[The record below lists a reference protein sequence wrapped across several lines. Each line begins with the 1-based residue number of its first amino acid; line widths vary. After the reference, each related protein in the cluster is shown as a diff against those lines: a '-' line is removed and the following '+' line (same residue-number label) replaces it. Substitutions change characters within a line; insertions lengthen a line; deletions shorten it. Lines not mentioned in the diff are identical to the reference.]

1 MYLAIEIGGAKL
13 QLGVGTGEG
22 GPLVEVRRLDVDPQQ
37 GAEGICRK
45 IEEVAPEMVQKHRVA
60 AVGVGFGGPV
70 DAEAGRTILS
80 HHVEGWND
88 FPLVSWCRQVLGR
101 PAVLG
106 NDSDLAGLG
115 EARFGAGRGKRIVFY
130 SNAGTGIGG
139 ALVIDGRLYRGSGG
153 VASELGHLRPG
164 LQCEGPEQILE
175 SISAGWGITAAARA
189 LLAEPISHPFD
200 RLTEGQR
207 PSKPEAVRQRLIER
221 EESDQRHAADLLQR
235 CDGDPGRLTARMV
248 AEAATAGNQLARD
261 VLDRACRAY
270 GWALAQMITLLAPE
284 VIVLGG
290 GVSLIGEGLFFQ
302 PVRRYVRQYV
312 FPPLAD
318 SYQIVPAALGEEV
331 VLHGALA
338 LAAEKG

>member
-1 MYLAIEIGGAKL
+1 MYLAIEIGGTKL
-13 QLGVGTGEG
+13 QLGVGAAKG
-22 GPLVEVRRLDVDPQQ
+22 GRLAEVRRLDVDPQQ
-37 GAEGICRK
+37 GAEGIRRS
-45 IEEVAPEMVQKHRVA
+45 IQQVGPELVKRHQVA
-60 AVGVGFGGPV
+60 AVGIGFGGPV

-88 FPLVSWCRQVLGR
+88 FPLVSWCRQVLGL

-164 LQCEGPEQILE
+164 LQCEEPEQILE
-175 SISAGWGITAAARA
+175 SISAGWGIAAEAQA

-207 PSKPEAVRQRLIER
+207 PARPEAVRRRLIER
-221 EESDQRHAADLLQR
+221 EESDQRHAGDLLER
-235 CDGDPGRLTARMV
+235 CDGDPARLTRAWWPKPRRPATRWPAACWTAPAAR
-248 AEAATAGNQLARD
+248 TAGRWP
-261 VLDRACRAY
+261 R
-270 GWALAQMITLLAPE
+270 
-284 VIVLGG
+284 
-290 GVSLIGEGLFFQ
+290 
-302 PVRRYVRQYV
+302 
-312 FPPLAD
+312 
-318 SYQIVPAALGEEV
+318 
-331 VLHGALA
+331 
-338 LAAEKG
+338 

>member
-1 MYLAIEIGGAKL
+1 MYLAIEIGGTKL
-13 QLGVGTGEG
+13 QLAVGTGQG
-22 GPLVEVRRLDVDPQQ
+22 GPLVELRRLDVDPGQ
-37 GAEGICRK
+37 GAEGIRRQ
-45 IEEVAPEMVQKHRVA
+45 IQQVGPGLVETHQVR
-60 AVGVGFGGPV
+60 AVGIGFGGPV

-88 FPLVSWCRQVLGR
+88 FPLAEWCRQALGR
-101 PAVLG
+101 PAVVG

-139 ALVIDGRLYRGSGG
+139 ALVIDGRLYRGSAG

-164 LQCEGPEQILE
+164 LQCEQPEQILE
-175 SISAGWGITAAARA
+175 SISAGWGIAAAAAA

-207 PSKPEAVRQRLIER
+207 PARPEAVRQRLIER
-221 EESDQRHAADLLQR
+221 EEADQRHAADLLQR
-235 CDGDPGRLTARMV
+235 CDGDPARLSARMV
-248 AEAATAGNQLARD
+248 VEAAAAGNQLARS
-261 VLDRACRAY
+261 VLDRAC
-270 GWALAQMITLLAPE
+270 E
-284 VIVLGG
+284 
-290 GVSLIGEGLFFQ
+290 EFFFR

-312 FPPLAD
+312 FPPLVD

-338 LAAEKG
+338 LAAGEKEEGEGRREER